1 MIQRMILLFLG
12 AVCLMQSSWGSEDSL
27 NTIIPR
33 PQFFKSKSGVFEI
46 GSGTVIWVDQK
57 QADLQAIGRQLADG
71 LSAVRGSALKLLQDQ
86 PAQRGR
92 GIRLVV
98 QPGLDL
104 PEEGYRLEAGREA
117 IVILAKTA
125 TGVFYGVQSLL
136 QLVRK
141 EDRRVWVPA
150 VSVQDQPRFAWRGMM
165 LDVGR
170 YFYSVDFIKKLLDN
184 MALYKMNRFHWHLT
198 DDQGWRIEI
207 KKYPELTAKGAWR
220 SETQFARGGDRWVDK
235 NPHGGFYT
243 QEQVKEVVRYAR
255 SKCITVIPE
264 IEMPGHSLAALSVF
278 PELSCTGGPFKIP
291 GQWKIEKDVYCAGNE
306 KTFAFL
312 QDVLSEVIAL
322 FPGTVIHIG
331 GDECPKDRW
340 KACAKCQQRIKE
352 EGLKDEHELQ
362 SYFIKRME
370 RFLLQKK
377 KTIIGWDEILE
388 GGLAPNAM
396 VMSWRGTKGGIEA
409 AKLKHPVVMSPNT
422 YMYFDY
428 YQGEH
433 HIEPYANGNLLPI
446 KKVYEYEP
454 VPEELTESEK
464 PFIAGVQANVWTEF
478 IHSNATAEYMIFP
491 RIAAAAEVGWTSKDQ
506 KNWTD
511 FSKRIEQEFVRYD
524 GADIHY
530 ARSIYNVWCRAK
542 TDSTAGTAE
551 IVLEAESYRPGI
563 RYTLDGST
571 PTATS
576 ALYQAPIK
584 ATLPVTVNAA
594 VFRNGKRIGAINTR
608 SFAIIR

>member
-1 MIQRMILLFLG
+1 MILLFLG
-12 AVCLMQSSWGSEDSL
+12 AVCLVQSSRGSEDSL

-33 PQFFKSKSGVFEI
+33 PLSFKSNNGAFEI
-46 GSGTVIWVDQK
+46 SPATMIWVDQQ
-57 QADLQAIGRQLADG
+57 QADLRAIGQQLADG
-71 LSAVRGSALKLLQDQ
+71 LKGISGHALKLLPDQ
-86 PAQRGR
+86 PVRNRR

-104 PEEGYRLEAGREA
+104 PAEAYRLEVTAGSVT
-117 IVILAKTA
+117 ISAKSTA
-125 TGVFYGVQSLL
+125 GLFYGAQSLQ
-136 QLVRK
+136 QLVRQ
-141 EDRRVWVPA
+141 EGQQVWIPA
-150 VSVQDQPRFAWRGMM
+150 VSVYDRPRFAWRGMM

-170 YFYSVDFIKKLLDN
+170 YFYSVDFIKKMLDN
-184 MALYKMNRFHWHLT
+184 MAIYKMNRFHWHLT

-243 QEQVKEVVRYAR
+243 QEQIREVVRYAQ
-255 SKCITVIPE
+255 SKFITVVPE

-396 VMSWRGTKGGIEA
+396 VMSWRGTKGGLEA
-409 AKLKHPVVMSPNT
+409 AKLKHSVVMSPNM

-454 VPEELTESEK
+454 VPEELTENER

-491 RIAAAAEVGWTSKDQ
+491 RIAAAAEVGWTSKEQ

-524 GADIHY
+524 KADIHY
-530 ARSIYNVWCRAK
+530 ARSIYNVWCRAR
-542 TDSTAGTAE
+542 TDSAAGRTE
-551 IVLEAESYRPGI
+551 IVLEAESYRPEI

-576 ALYQAPIK
+576 ALYKVPVRAK
-584 ATLPVTVNAA
+584 LPVTVNAA
-594 VFRNGKRIGAINTR
+594 VFRNGKRLGAINTR
-608 SFAIIR
+608 SVAIIR